1 LTAAAGRATLRH
13 IPEGANPETP
23 MKTLFAAAAAL
34 LLLAGCQSAANPG
47 GGSPARS
54 KSFKYSTDDGSTM
67 SSAVEVRTHSPTEG
81 GVLMKDWI
89 RANHP
94 GFTID
99 EQEIIYDPNKRTK
112 NVYNMITI
120 VDPNN
125 NAKRVYFN
133 VTQFYTH
140 REDSLPG
147 VPRGGANP
155 W

>member
-1 LTAAAGRATLRH
+1 MKILCAG
-13 IPEGANPETP
+13 
-23 MKTLFAAAAAL
+23 AAAL
-34 LLLAGCQSAANPG
+34 MLLAGCQSASTTPNS
-47 GGSPARS
+47 SPTRT

-81 GVLMKDWI
+81 GILMKDWI

-99 EQEIIYDPNKRTK
+99 QQEIIADPTK
-112 NVYNMITI
+112 KNRKVYNMITI

-125 NAKRVYFN
+125 NARRVYFD
-133 VTQFYTH
+133 VTQFYS
-140 REDSLPG
+140 RLEDSMPG
-147 VPRGGANP
+147 VPRGGSTP